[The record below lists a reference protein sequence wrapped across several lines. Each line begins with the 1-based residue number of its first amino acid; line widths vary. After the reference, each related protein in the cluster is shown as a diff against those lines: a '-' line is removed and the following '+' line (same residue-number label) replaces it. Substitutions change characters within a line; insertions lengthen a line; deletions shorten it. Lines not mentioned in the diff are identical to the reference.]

1 LVGVAASGDEPAG
14 RRGLDAL
21 LAEHAPRVRALRDA
35 LVAELGAGRVGDG
48 TEYDDV
54 WMLRFVLSNADDA
67 EALSRARQTVEWRE
81 SKAEMLA
88 SARRGERLPRFARI
102 ETYVVSDY
110 HGRTKEGAPLY
121 VIRAGLTNTVAMM
134 NANPEDVVVDFLLYR
149 KEIGHLMCDEITRRT
164 RTLTKLV
171 TVNDLNHVSLLNGT
185 DRRFTAILGK
195 VSKMSEIYY
204 PQLLDR
210 AVLINVPY
218 VFGAI
223 WSLVKLALSSR
234 TRAKVAVCGAA
245 DARTGDVAKC
255 PFAKHLA
262 LDTVPSFIGG
272 ACRCKGG
279 CVGGCPNEQT
289 KPVGAIGSGGACDGM
304 TLATVPARDKVEA
317 RVDVD
322 EGDVVFFAI
331 RSLEG
336 GVNASAVLRERGG
349 VRGGETVVET
359 FKQKADMDAKEDAI
373 VASKHGTLVFVFS
386 NEHSWYNEKR
396 IAYKFEL
403 REKERRAPA

>member
-1 LVGVAASGDEPAG
+1 MVGVAASGDETAG

-134 NANPEDVVVDFLLYR
+134 DANPEDVVVDFLLYR

-255 PFAKHLA
+255 PFAKLLA

-272 ACRCKGG
+272 ACCLRCVCRADA
-279 CVGGCPNEQT
+279 CVTESLLRVRCVTQPCTAVAPGT
-289 KPVGAIGSGGACDGM
+289 ARACQQ
-304 TLATVPARDKVEA
+304 AVA
-317 RVDVD
+317 
-322 EGDVVFFAI
+322 
-331 RSLEG
+331 
-336 GVNASAVLRERGG
+336 ASAH
-349 VRGGETVVET
+349 
-359 FKQKADMDAKEDAI
+359 KS
-373 VASKHGTLVFVFS
+373 AS
-386 NEHSWYNEKR
+386 
-396 IAYKFEL
+396 
-403 REKERRAPA
+403 ERRAPS